1 MSVLMNH
8 DNGWHKKYKLLRK
21 NHLSKKFKELLDGF
35 FLFAMSSSFV
45 LFVAFGILVGFKFGE
60 TVFGCS
66 FDFLAKTLG

>member
-1 MSVLMNH
+1 MSVLLNH

-45 LFVAFGILVGFKFGE
+45 LSVAFAILVGFKFGE
-60 TVFGCS
+60 TVLGC
-66 FDFLAKTLG
+66 